1 MKTQMEAE
9 MLLEAWQKLI
19 EYVPA
24 KDKVDAAR
32 SYVALIDDYNLDEA
46 SLQEIKDSDT
56 FLDAAIRDY
65 YEELEEETADEDWN
79 SQEDW

>member
-46 SLQEIKDSDT
+46 SLQDLKDSDPY
-56 FLDAAIRDY
+56 LDAAIRDY
-65 YEELEEETADEDWN
+65 YEEIEEESDSEDWD

>member
-1 MKTQMEAE
+1 MEAE

-46 SLQEIKDSDT
+46 SLQELKDNDT
-56 FLDAAIRDY
+56 YLEAAIQDY
-65 YEELEEETADEDWN
+65 YDELEDEEDQDWD

>member
-1 MKTQMEAE
+1 

-46 SLQEIKDSDT
+46 SLQELKDNDT
-56 FLDAAIRDY
+56 YLEAAIQDY
-65 YEELEEETADEDWN
+65 YDELEDEEDQDWD